1 MIIIDPPYV
10 SDFLKQTLEEHQF
23 QVLRNED
30 AQRLLNGCKINFAD
44 PREAE
49 AKLSGETHPMV
60 YTSSENSVGWIA
72 ASLADTTLPDK
83 VNLFKDKA
91 RFRKL
96 LSSLY
101 PDFFYKEV
109 NLSELHKID
118 ATRLPQPFI
127 IKPTVG
133 FFSLGVHKVNSAEE
147 WPRVRDRI
155 LKEVDLIRH
164 TYPGQVLDVNKFII
178 EENISGDEYTIDA
191 YYNSEG
197 EPVVLGMMRHIF
209 ASESDTSDRLY
220 ITSTAVIEKN
230 LERFRDF
237 LGEMGAMA
245 GLRNFP
251 VHVEVRVDENG
262 RIMPIEV
269 NPLRF
274 GGWCTSAELTHYA
287 FGFNPY
293 ELLMKNQRP
302 HWQQILKER
311 SDDVFSIIILNNN
324 SGHPAADIK
333 SFDYDAVLSHLE
345 TPLELRKADVKRFHL
360 FGFIYARTRKENF
373 RELEHLLYSD
383 LRDFIEIM

>member
-10 SDFLKQTLEEHQF
+10 SDFLKKTLRDFQF
-23 QVLRNED
+23 PVLRNAD
-30 AQRLLNGCKINFAD
+30 AVRLLNGCNINFAD
-44 PREAE
+44 PDEVLGSLGNQRD
-49 AKLSGETHPMV
+49 PMI

-72 ASLADTTLPDK
+72 EKLHNTNLPDK
-83 VNLFKDKA
+83 VNLFKDKT
-91 RFRKL
+91 RFRKM
-96 LSSLY
+96 LSALH
-101 PDFFYKEV
+101 PRFFFREYQ
-109 NLSELHKID
+109 LSELDTID
-118 ATRLPQPFI
+118 AQQLPVPFI
-127 IKPTVG
+127 IKPSVG
-133 FFSLGVHKVNSAEE
+133 FFSLGVHKVNTPAE
-147 WPRVRDRI
+147 WPQVRDRI
-155 LKEVDLIRH
+155 KKEVDMIRD
-164 TYPGQVLDVNKFII
+164 TYPEQVLDVNKFIV
-178 EENISGDEYTIDA
+178 EENITGDEFTIDA

-245 GLRNFP
+245 GLRNLP
-251 VHVEVRVDENG
+251 VHVEVRVDESG

-293 ELLMKNQRP
+293 ELLMNNQRP
-302 HWQQILKER
+302 HWQQILRER
-311 SDDVFSIIILNNN
+311 ADDIFSIIILNNN
-324 SGHPAADIK
+324 SGYPAANIK
-333 SFDYDAVLSHLE
+333 SFDYDAVLSQLE

-360 FGFIYARTRKENF
+360 FGFIYTRTRKENF
-373 RELEHLLYSD
+373 MELEYLLHSD
-383 LRDFIEIM
+383 LRDFIKIM